1 MDITRQKREQVLGQK
16 GVVIWFTGLPCS
28 GKTTLADNLQSYL
41 LSNQFLVYVLDGDP
55 FRKGL
60 NSDLDFSEKGRKENI
75 RRIGEVSKLF
85 ADTCIITIVST
96 ISPFRKGRSN
106 VRNILGSERFIEVY
120 LDCPI
125 EECER
130 RDVKGHYKL
139 ARKNKI
145 LNFTGVSSP
154 YEHPINP
161 EIHLKTHIHDLQKCT
176 DEIVRFLTSNN
187 YISLKKIQ
195 NKVKIKS

>member
-1 MDITRQKREQVLGQK
+1 MTILFVTRQNKEQVLGQK

-28 GKTTLADNLQSYL
+28 GKTTLANNLQSYL
-41 LSNQFLVYVLDGDP
+41 FSNQFLVCVLDGDLV
-55 FRKGL
+55 RKGL

-75 RRIGEVSKLF
+75 RRISEVSKLF
-85 ADTCIITIVST
+85 SNTGIITIVST
-96 ISPFRKGRSN
+96 ISPFCKDRSTA
-106 VRNILGSERFIEVY
+106 RNILGTERFVEVY

-125 EECER
+125 DECEK

-145 LNFTGVSSP
+145 PNFTGVSSP

-161 EIHLKTHIHDLQKCT
+161 DIHIKTDILDLQACT
-176 DEIVRFLTSNN
+176 DKITKFLIGNN
-187 YISLKKIQ
+187 FIPLR
-195 NKVKIKS
+195 NEE